1 MSARQGNKELS
12 GNLAVESYVNSRNL
26 LFFCIGDENTSFD
39 YNSNELNWN
48 VEKVSSLKDLSYQL
62 KHYTYNVCLVYLNKS
77 TSQKVLELED
87 ICAIH
92 PGVCWIALVEDINSE
107 SASVKR
113 LISEYFSDYFHYPVK
128 NLALLDFG
136 IEHANGMSYLKKR
149 NSAQQ
154 PATNYEMVGSSDAM
168 LKLFKAIR
176 RVAGVD
182 APLLITG
189 ESGTGKEMIAQAIHE
204 RSERADGPFVAV
216 NCGAL
221 PENLIQS
228 ELFGYEKG
236 AFTGAHQR
244 KIGKIEAASGGT
256 LFLDEIGDLPLVQQ
270 VNLLRFLQEK
280 TIERIGSTESIHV
293 DVRVVAATHVD
304 LNKAIQEGQFRED
317 LYYRLNVLSLQVPP
331 LRERG
336 DDAVLLAQYFFNL
349 FKSEAHHNVGG
360 FTRRALVSIAQ
371 HRWPGNVRELI
382 NRVRRAIVMC
392 EGRKITHED
401 LRLTGSD
408 MSFFLP
414 TLDEARVNA
423 ERETIIHALNA
434 SRRNV
439 SEAARILGVSRI
451 TLYRLMRKHG
461 LEQEVDSDQE

>member
-1 MSARQGNKELS
+1 MSASQRNKEMNS
-12 GNLAVESYVNSRNL
+12 DLATTPYINSRNL
-26 LFFCIGDENTSFD
+26 LFYCEGEEQPSFD
-39 YNSNELNWN
+39 CNSNKLNWN
-48 VEKVSSLKDLSYQL
+48 IEKVSSLKDLSYQL
-62 KHYTYNVCLVYLNKS
+62 KHHTCNVCLVYLNKK
-77 TSQKVLELED
+77 TGQKVLELEEV
-87 ICAIH
+87 CAIH
-92 PGVCWIALVEDINSE
+92 PGVCWIALVEDINAE
-107 SASVKR
+107 SVAVRR
-113 LISEYFSDYFHYPVK
+113 LISEYFSDYFHYPVED
-128 NLALLDFG
+128 LSLLDFG
-136 IEHANGMSYLKKR
+136 IEHANGMSYLKKH
-149 NSAQQ
+149 NNIPQ
-154 PATNYEMVGSSDAM
+154 PTTNLEMVGSSDVM
-168 LKLFKAIR
+168 MKLFKAIR

-182 APLLITG
+182 APLLVTG

-204 RSERADGPFVAV
+204 RSQRAEGPFVAV

-228 ELFGYEKG
+228 EFFGYEKG

-270 VNLLRFLQEK
+270 VNLLRFLQEQ

-304 LNKAIQEGQFRED
+304 LNKAIREGQFRED
-317 LYYRLNVLSLQVPP
+317 LYYRLNVLNLQVPP

-349 FKSEAHHNVGG
+349 FKDEAHHNVSG

-461 LEQEVDSDQE
+461 LEQVMETESE

>member
-1 MSARQGNKELS
+1 MSARQGDKKLS
-12 GNLAVESYVNSRNL
+12 ESMVSEPYISSRNL
-26 LFFCIGDENTSFD
+26 LFFCLEEEKPSFD
-39 YNSNELNWN
+39 CSSKELNWN
-48 VEKVSSLKDLSYQL
+48 IEKVSSLKDLIYQL
-62 KHYTYNVCLVYLNKS
+62 KHYTYNVCLVYLNAS
-77 TSQKVLELED
+77 TSQKVQELEE

-92 PGVCWIALVEDINSE
+92 PGVCWIALVDDINSE
-107 SASVKR
+107 PAAVRR
-113 LISEYFSDYFHYPVK
+113 LISEYFSDYFYYPVK
-128 NLALLDFG
+128 NLAQLDFG
-136 IEHANGMSYLKKR
+136 IEHANGMSYLRKH

-154 PATNYEMVGSSDAM
+154 PLTNFEMVGSSDAM

-182 APLLITG
+182 APLLVTG
-189 ESGTGKEMIAQAIHE
+189 ESGTGKEMIAQAVHE
-204 RSERADGPFVAV
+204 RSERANGPFIAV

-236 AFTGAHQR
+236 AFTGAQQR

-256 LFLDEIGDLPLVQQ
+256 LFLDEIGDLPLNQQ

-280 TIERIGSTESIHV
+280 TIERIGSTEPIHV

-304 LNKAIQEGQFRED
+304 LNKAVSDGLFRED

-336 DDAVLLAQYFFNL
+336 DDAILLAQYFFNL
-349 FKSEAHHNVGG
+349 FKDEAHHNVGG
-360 FTRRALVSIAQ
+360 FTQRALVSIAQ

-408 MSFFLP
+408 LSFFLP
-414 TLDEARVNA
+414 TLDEARIHA
-423 ERETIIHALNA
+423 ERQTILHALNA
-434 SRRNV
+434 SCRNV

-461 LEQEVDSDQE
+461 LDSDQE

>member
-1 MSARQGNKELS
+1 MSTAEHKKEFS
-12 GNLAVESYVNSRNL
+12 DNLALRPYINSRDL
-26 LFFCIGDENTSFD
+26 LFFCTEEEKPVFD
-39 YNSNELNWN
+39 CNSSELNWSI
-48 VEKVSSLKDLSYQL
+48 EKVSSLKDLSYQL
-62 KHYTYNVCLVYLNKS
+62 RHHTYNVCLVYLNET
-77 TSQKVLELED
+77 TSRKASELEE

-92 PGVCWIALVEDINSE
+92 PGVCWIALVNDINRE
-107 SASVKR
+107 PEPVRR
-113 LISEYFSDYFHYPVK
+113 LISEYFSDYFHYPVN
-128 NLALLDFG
+128 NLSLLDFS
-136 IEHANGMSYLKKR
+136 IEHANGMSYLKKH
-149 NSAQQ
+149 STSQQ
-154 PATNYEMVGSSDAM
+154 PATNYEMVGSSEPM
-168 LKLFKAIR
+168 MKLFKAIR
-176 RVAGVD
+176 RVASVD

-204 RSERADGPFVAV
+204 RSERAQGPFIAV

-228 ELFGYEKG
+228 ELFGHEKG

-256 LFLDEIGDLPLVQQ
+256 LFLDEIGDLPLNQQ
-270 VNLLRFLQEK
+270 VNLLRFLQES
-280 TIERIGSTESIHV
+280 TIERVGSTETVHV
-293 DVRVVAATHVD
+293 DVRVLAATHVD
-304 LNKAIQEGQFRED
+304 LNKAVSDGEFRED

-336 DDAVLLAQYFFNL
+336 DDAILLAQYFFNL
-349 FKSEAHHNVGG
+349 LKDEAHHNVGG

-408 MSFFLP
+408 LSFFLP

-423 ERETIIHALNA
+423 ERQTIIHALNA
-434 SRRNV
+434 SCRNV

-461 LEQEVDSDQE
+461 IEADQK

>member
-1 MSARQGNKELS
+1 MSASQGGKEYS
-12 GNLAVESYVNSRNL
+12 ENMPVDPYVNSRNL
-26 LFFCIGDENTSFD
+26 LFFCIEEENPSFD
-39 YNSNELNWN
+39 CNSSELNWK
-48 VEKVSSLKDLSYQL
+48 VERVSSLKDLSYQL
-62 KHYTYNVCLVYLNKS
+62 KHYTYNVCLVYLNKN
-77 TSQKVLELED
+77 TRQMVLELED

-92 PGVCWIALVEDINSE
+92 PGVCWIALVDDINSE
-107 SASVKR
+107 PVAVRR
-113 LISEYFSDYFHYPVK
+113 LISEYFSDYFHCPIK
-128 NLALLDFG
+128 NISLLDFG
-136 IEHANGMSYLKKR
+136 IEHANGMSYLRKH
-149 NSAQQ
+149 NSSQQ
-154 PATNYEMVGSSDAM
+154 PATNYEMVGSSEVM
-168 LKLFKAIR
+168 MKLFKAIR

-204 RSERADGPFVAV
+204 RSERAGGPFVAV

-236 AFTGAHQR
+236 AFTGAQQR
-244 KIGKIEAASGGT
+244 KIGKIESASGGT
-256 LFLDEIGDLPLVQQ
+256 LFLDEIGDLPLLQQ

-280 TIERIGSTESIHV
+280 TIERIGSTDSIHV

-304 LNKAIQEGQFRED
+304 LNKAIRDGQFRED
-317 LYYRLNVLSLQVPP
+317 LYYRLNVLNLQVPP

-408 MSFFLP
+408 LSSFLP
-414 TLDEARVNA
+414 TLDEARIIA
-423 ERETIIHALNA
+423 ERQTIIHALNA

-461 LEQEVDSDQE
+461 IEQAADPDQE